1 MKNLKNLDVMLVYK
15 SKGLFLGNVS
25 IIFSIAFPLE
35 LRRLP
40 TASAPLDVHRSI
52 EWDYVHHF
60 VVIPI
65 TVEWC
70 LVLRFCCTPV
80 CCQIKCHP
88 FLHLSQSK
96 IELTLIPRWRQHCP
110 RMMLPTL

>member
-1 MKNLKNLDVMLVYK
+1 MITLKNLDVILVYK

-40 TASAPLDVHRSI
+40 AASAPLDVNRSI

-60 VVIPI
+60 VVIPT

-70 LVLRFCCTPV
+70 LVLRFRCTPV

-88 FLHLSQSK
+88 FLHLS
-96 IELTLIPRWRQHCP
+96 
-110 RMMLPTL
+110 